1 MTAIVLM
8 VGAVLWI
15 VSEIME
21 LASGGFNDLNS
32 SVSAL
37 AFLGVATGMEALW
50 TVKGQT
56 KIGKMGLG
64 LVSLGM
70 ALFAVVAFQ
79 TIGSGIINDAEISGS
94 ALFLVAGTAVS
105 TGAIALSY
113 WLISASPFAK
123 MIGYVLLGATAFT
136 LGAAFVPSL
145 VGLQPVSNLVLA
157 GTLFWLGW
165 ERRRIMPS

>member
-15 VSEIME
+15 ISEIME
-21 LASGGFNDLNS
+21 LVSGGYNDLNS
-32 SVSAL
+32 SVSVV

-56 KIGKMGLG
+56 KVGKVGLG

-79 TIGSGIINDAEISGS
+79 AIGSGIINDVEISGS
-94 ALFLVAGTAVS
+94 TLFLVAGTAVS

-123 MIGYVLLGATAFT
+123 ILGYVLLGATAFT
-136 LGAAFVPSL
+136 LGVVFVPSL

-165 ERRRIMPS
+165 ERRRIVPS